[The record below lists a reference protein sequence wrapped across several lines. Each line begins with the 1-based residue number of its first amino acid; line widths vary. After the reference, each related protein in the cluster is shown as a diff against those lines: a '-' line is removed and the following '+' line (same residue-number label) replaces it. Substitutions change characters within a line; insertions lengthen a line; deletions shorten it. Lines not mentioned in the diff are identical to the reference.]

1 MNEFSLKDIFGEAYD
16 IEFSQYD
23 KPPKH
28 RFSLKHR
35 KNMKRIF
42 ALENARPQFSG
53 KARLNRRTA
62 CVLAAVIFLAVVSIT
77 GAALILLRIYTIFLG
92 LAIIMSCRRV
102 TLTK

>member
-42 ALENARPQFSG
+42 ALENAGPQFSG

-77 GAALILLRIYTIFLG
+77 AVAGVVSFIEKRNNDNTELFATDFGG
-92 LAIIMSCRRV
+92 LP
-102 TLTK
+102 